1 MLIQRSLL
9 CTALTI
15 LAALFLGLLACG
27 PAAPHHEEK
36 SQRPTLAAA
45 PSQEEQRRP
54 LAAGPAG
61 QEQEETET
69 PEPKETET
77 PTSIPTPT
85 PEPTSTPTP
94 TPPPTICLDYQDR
107 AGTLTQICR
116 TKPDNTPGEYY
127 KLASQTLQ
135 ELAEEYDTEQ
145 STDGDSGSR
154 GTRGTEGTSS
164 AATGPLVDVIIEVHT
179 EDDLAPVV
187 ALLKSANWPPSYTWD
202 TAVEA
207 RIPASLL
214 PRLAKMEGVFSVN
227 EVVPPSY
234 GG

>member
-1 MLIQRSLL
+1 MFTSARCACYYRITMVTNSIRGNGFALL
-9 CTALTI
+9 LTI
-15 LAALFLGLLACG
+15 LLTSMLACG
-27 PAAPHHEEK
+27 TAAPQENELAFTGVTVAPQK
-36 SQRPTLAAA
+36 DPTD
-45 PSQEEQRRP
+45 
-54 LAAGPAG
+54 
-61 QEQEETET
+61 T
-69 PEPKETET
+69 PDATAE
-77 PTSIPTPT
+77 PTPT
-85 PEPTSTPTP
+85 PTLTPTP
-94 TPPPTICLDYQDR
+94 LPTTCLDYQDR

-135 ELAEEYDTEQ
+135 ELAEEYDTEE
-145 STDGDSGSR
+145 STKGGSGSR

-187 ALLKSANWPPSYTWD
+187 ALLKSANWPPSDTWD

-214 PRLAKMEGVFSVN
+214 PRLAKMEGVFNVN
-227 EVVPPSY
+227 EVLLPTP

>member
-1 MLIQRSLL
+1 MFTLARYACYYRIKMVTNSIRGNGFALL
-9 CTALTI
+9 LTI
-15 LAALFLGLLACG
+15 LLTGMLACG
-27 PAAPHHEEK
+27 TAAPQENE
-36 SQRPTLAAA
+36 LAFTGVTAA
-45 PSQEEQRRP
+45 PQEDP
-54 LAAGPAG
+54 
-61 QEQEETET
+61 TDT
-69 PEPKETET
+69 PDATA
-77 PTSIPTPT
+77 
-85 PEPTSTPTP
+85 EPTSTPTP
-94 TPPPTICLDYQDR
+94 TPTPTPLPTICLDYQDR

-135 ELAEEYDTEQ
+135 ELAEEYDTEE
-145 STDGDSGSR
+145 STKGDSGSR
-154 GTRGTEGTSS
+154 GTRGTEGASS

-187 ALLKSANWPPSYTWD
+187 DLLKSANWPPSYTWD

-214 PRLAKMEGVFSVN
+214 PRLAKMEGVFNVN
-227 EVVPPSY
+227 EVLLPTP